1 MKTLIE
7 LDVCNINQH
16 LLPSLINGDDSA
28 LSAQEEHQCE
38 QFLSA
43 YTDTEGPL
51 IFEPVLKDSFF
62 GKCEVIGSYGDVVEV
77 KVFGYKDIESL
88 PDMCER
94 IGSMLPNYIGVKRD
108 EMTDRLVRAYLK
120 KMRKGYDN
128 YEKKFEGAE
137 SGSDE
142 EQAGLMGMERLMGYI
157 KFAESHLP
165 ENRVTIMELIESEK
179 F

>member
-62 GKCEVIGSYGDVVEV
+62 GKCEVLGSYGDVVEV

-94 IGSMLPNYIGVKRD
+94 IGSMLPIFLGVKRD
-108 EMTDRLVRAYLK
+108 EMTDGLVRAYLK
-120 KMRKGYDN
+120 RMRKGYDN
-128 YEKKFEGAE
+128 YEKKFENATTKA
-137 SGSDE
+137 E
-142 EQAGLMGMERLMGYI
+142 EQAGLMGMDRMKDYI
-157 KFAESHLP
+157 KFAETHLP
-165 ENRVTIMELIESEK
+165 ENRVTIEELIESEK

>member
-51 IFEPVLKDSFF
+51 IFEPVLQDSFF
-62 GKCEVIGSYGDVVEV
+62 GKCEVLGSYGDVVEV

-94 IGSMLPNYIGVKRD
+94 IGSRLPSLCRG
-108 EMTDRLVRAYLK
+108 
-120 KMRKGYDN
+120 
-128 YEKKFEGAE
+128 
-137 SGSDE
+137 
-142 EQAGLMGMERLMGYI
+142 QAGR
-157 KFAESHLP
+157 ADRRTSSAH
-165 ENRVTIMELIESEK
+165 T
-179 F
+179 

>member
-1 MKTLIE
+1 MKKLIE
-7 LDVCNINQH
+7 IDECLINQH

-51 IFEPVLKDSFF
+51 IFEPILQDSFF
-62 GKCEVIGSYGDVVEV
+62 GKCEVLGSYGEVVEV

-94 IGSMLPNYIGVKRD
+94 IGSRLPSFVMVNRE
-108 EMTDRLVRAYLK
+108 EMTDGLVRAYLK
-120 KMRKGYDN
+120 KMRAAYKD
-128 YEKKFEGAE
+128 YEKRFQEAT
-137 SGSDE
+137 SGSAE
-142 EQAGLMGMERLMGYI
+142 EQSGLMNMNRIDGYI

-165 ENRVTIMELIESEK
+165 ENRLTIEELIESEK
-179 F
+179 H

>member
-16 LLPSLINGDDSA
+16 LLPSFINGDDSA

-94 IGSMLPNYIGVKRD
+94 IGSMLPIHCGVERE
-108 EMTDRLVRAYLK
+108 EMTDGIVREYLK
-120 KMRKGYDN
+120 KMRKGYDD
-128 YEKKFEGAE
+128 YEKKFYESP
-137 SGSDE
+137 SGSAGAY
-142 EQAGLMGMERLMGYI
+142 AGLMGMDRMDIYI
-157 KFAESHLP
+157 KFAETHLP
-165 ENRVTIMELIESEK
+165 ENRLTIEELIESEK
-179 F
+179 N

>member
-94 IGSMLPNYIGVKRD
+94 IGSMLPMSATTKY
-108 EMTDRLVRAYLK
+108 LVPQPSRIY
-120 KMRKGYDN
+120 
-128 YEKKFEGAE
+128 
-137 SGSDE
+137 
-142 EQAGLMGMERLMGYI
+142 
-157 KFAESHLP
+157 
-165 ENRVTIMELIESEK
+165 
-179 F
+179 

>member
-38 QFLSA
+38 QFLSG
-43 YTDTEGPL
+43 YPDTEGPL
-51 IFEPVLKDSFF
+51 IFERVLQESFF
-62 GKCEVIGSYGDVVEV
+62 GKCEVLGSYGDVVKV

-94 IGSMLPNYIGVKRD
+94 IGSMLPRYIGVKR
-108 EMTDRLVRAYLK
+108 EELTDGHVRAYLK
-120 KMRKGYDN
+120 RMRKGYDT
-128 YEKKFEGAE
+128 YESSFYAADSVE
-137 SGSDE
+137 E
-142 EQAGLMGMERLMGYI
+142 EQACGMGMDRLDGYI

-165 ENRVTIMELIESEK
+165 ENRLTIMELIESEK